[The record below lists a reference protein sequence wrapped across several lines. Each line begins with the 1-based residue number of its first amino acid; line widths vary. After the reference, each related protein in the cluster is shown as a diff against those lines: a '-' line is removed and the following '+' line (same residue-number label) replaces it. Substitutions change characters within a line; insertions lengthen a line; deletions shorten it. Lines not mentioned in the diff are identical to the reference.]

1 MKGSFPYTSFAILF
15 SETREQHGKGVFCC
29 LPSGTDQTD
38 AGKSGF
44 RDTVP
49 INERTEAMDMFRPK
63 GYSTSNGYI
72 GFLPNGRRMVFPT
85 QGEYLDFLAELSEE
99 AA

>member
-1 MKGSFPYTSFAILF
+1 
-15 SETREQHGKGVFCC
+15 
-29 LPSGTDQTD
+29 
-38 AGKSGF
+38 
-44 RDTVP
+44 
-49 INERTEAMDMFRPK
+49 MDMFRPK